1 VPLLPTATDYSD
13 RDFDALRVR
22 LIALAKSAFP
32 DWTDFE
38 IASFGTILLEC
49 FAFVGD
55 TLSFYVDAQG
65 REARLAT
72 ATQRRNVLALARMLG
87 YAPRGARAAVVD
99 LEVTLDDVPRSDVV
113 VPIGTV
119 AGTSTGTDAIRFQ
132 ALTAGRIAAGLR
144 PATTTI
150 RAEHSTSQ
158 SQLVD
163 VGDPRPWFELTL
175 ERAPYLDASASVSI
189 AGAVFEEVDSL
200 VTSGPSDRHFTVA
213 VDQRDRATLRFG
225 DGRTGAMASG
235 TIRVDYRTGGG
246 RAGNVE
252 PNTLVVLGSPLLDV
266 RGAPVRAT
274 VRNPLRAEG
283 GVDRETM
290 DQIRERAPLSLRAP
304 SRTVSREDF
313 EIHAR
318 EVPGVARAL
327 MLTSNEDPAIEEN
340 TGILYVVPD
349 DGGAPTPAL
358 KDAVSRQIVDV
369 YPSTLTFET
378 RVQDAVYRVIN
389 VLARVSLRRDA
400 SGAAVRDAIRGRL
413 AQMFALTLDDGSSN
427 PAIDFGYYA
436 RRSMREPVSDA
447 ARTDFDG
454 LLAWSDVFDV
464 VRDTIGVRK
473 IASWDLLLNGAAEDV
488 RLRPE
493 ELPVLGNVALYDAT
507 TGEVLA

>member
-1 VPLLPTATDYSD
+1 MPLLPAATDYSD

-38 IASFGTILLEC
+38 AASFGTVLLEC

-55 TLSFYVDAQG
+55 TLGFYIDAQG
-65 REARLAT
+65 RESRLAT
-72 ATQRRNVLALARMLG
+72 ATQRPNVLALARVLG

-99 LEVTLDDVPRSDVV
+99 VEIELDDVTRADVLV
-113 VPIGTV
+113 AIGTAV
-119 AGTSTGTDAIRFQ
+119 STSTATDAVRFQ
-132 ALTAGRIAAGLR
+132 TIGAGRISAGSR
-144 PATTTI
+144 PATAI
-150 RAEHSTSQ
+150 VRAEHSTSQ
-158 SQLVD
+158 TQLVD
-163 VGDPRPWFELTL
+163 IGDPRPWVEITL
-175 ERAPYLDASASVSI
+175 DRAPYLNGSASVSI
-189 AGAVFEEVDSL
+189 AGATFEEVDSL
-200 VTSGPSDRHFTVA
+200 VTSSAGDRHFAVA
-213 VDQRDRATLRFG
+213 VDQRDRAVVRFG

-235 TIRVDYRTGGG
+235 TVRVEYRTGGG

-252 PNTLVVLGSPLLDV
+252 PNTLVTLGTPLLDA
-266 RGAPVRAT
+266 RGAPVRAR

-283 GVDRETM
+283 GVDRETIE
-290 DQIRERAPLSLRAP
+290 QIRERAPLSLRAP

-327 MLTSNEDPAIEEN
+327 MLTSNEDPSIEEN

-349 DGGAPTPAL
+349 AGGAPTPAL
-358 KDAVSRQIVDV
+358 KDAVLRKVVDE

-400 SGAAVRDAIRGRL
+400 SAAGVRDAIRARL
-413 AQMFALTLDDGSSN
+413 ATLFALTLDDGSSN
-427 PAIDFGYYA
+427 PSIDFGYYA
-436 RRSMREPVSDA
+436 RRSLREPVSDA
-447 ARTDFDG
+447 ARADFDG

-464 VRDTIGVRK
+464 VRDTVGVRK
-473 IASWDLLLNGAAEDV
+473 ISSWDLLLNGAAEDV
-488 RLRPE
+488 RLHPE